1 MGFNKKL
8 PVWVII
14 LLDLVLTAA
23 VVLSFAYFH
32 HVKGLGQDRRTE
44 ERL

>member
-23 VVLSFAYFH
+23 VVL
-32 HVKGLGQDRRTE
+32 VLE
-44 ERL
+44 P